1 MSEGRES
8 GRSAKPEKLL
18 GEYSILAELARG
30 GMGKVYVARRS
41 GQAGFERYFA
51 IKVMHQQL
59 NEDQNAVM
67 MLLDEAHIA
76 SRLHHPNVVPVLD
89 IGTFG
94 DGYYLVMDYVE
105 GCSLQQLLKL
115 SPEHRPIKAL
125 VSVMLD
131 SLRGLH
137 AVHTLRGI
145 NDEELHVVHRDVS
158 PHNLLLGLDGGCR
171 VTDFGIA
178 KAKQRFT
185 DTGMGG
191 HKGKLAFM
199 APEQMRGAQNLDA
212 RVDVWAAG
220 VTLYSA
226 LTGVHP
232 FREENDAATIHAV
245 LGAVIPPPSEVG
257 LKPLAAFDDVVM
269 RALQRD
275 PDARYATAEE
285 FAEALRS
292 VALREGVLGS
302 SSDVAHWVK
311 ATCGARLADR
321 RRKLAGIPKSSDA
334 TITSGTST
342 VPKLWF
348 NQDSGGN
355 TSASGSSPDLT
366 IQADFRPASSSFAGR
381 TLHARR
387 GLAIG
392 AIVAVVL
399 AMTVVLILN
408 KTAQTE
414 RADTLSAP
422 PSAALPAAIVAPAE
436 PAKPRADEPV
446 ATSSESPAAMAPSAQ
461 TPAPA
466 STKPAAPTTPA
477 RPTAVDADAHKG
489 RPRVAAPVVKT
500 HKPSSA
506 SAAIVSSAVQSL
518 SELRKD
524 AAAASAA
531 EVRPAAAAPA
541 TPAPPAPARSPARLG
556 ANPYLLGE

>member
-1 MSEGRES
+1 MSEARQSSRNG
-8 GRSAKPEKLL
+8 KPEKVL

-115 SPEHRPIKAL
+115 CPEHRPIKAI

-137 AVHTLRGI
+137 AVHTLRGL
-145 NDEELHVVHRDVS
+145 NDEDLNVVHRDVS

-199 APEQMRGAQNLDA
+199 APEQMRGLPNLDC

-226 LTGVHP
+226 LTGLHP

-245 LGAVIPPPSEVG
+245 LGAVIPPPSTVG
-257 LKPLAAFDDVVM
+257 LKPPAAFDEVVM
-269 RALQRD
+269 RALQRE

-292 VALREGVLGS
+292 VALKEGYLGS
-302 SSDVAHWVK
+302 SSDVAQWVK

-321 RRKLAGIPKSSDA
+321 RRKLAGIPKTSDA
-334 TITSGTST
+334 TITSNTST

-355 TSASGSSPDLT
+355 TSTSSPELT
-366 IQADFRPASSSFAGR
+366 IQTPWRGASSSYSTR
-381 TLHARR
+381 ARKLPR
-387 GLAIG
+387 VLAIG
-392 AIVAVVL
+392 AMIALVVVIAAVLVH
-399 AMTVVLILN
+399 N
-408 KTAQTE
+408 KTEQVE
-414 RADTLSAP
+414 RAELSHGP
-422 PSAALPAAIVAPAE
+422 TPAALPAAIVAPA
-436 PAKPRADEPV
+436 PAPV
-446 ATSSESPAAMAPSAQ
+446 ATPERAATSPLSVTAVPSVTVSDTS
-461 TPAPA
+461 TPAQAPRPA
-466 STKPAAPTTPA
+466 SVEPDPRKA
-477 RPTAVDADAHKG
+477 RA
-489 RPRVAAPVVKT
+489 RVVAPVAKPHKT
-500 HKPSSA
+500 TTS
-506 SAAIVSSAVQSL
+506 SAAIVSSAVQTL

-524 AAAASAA
+524 AASASAP
-531 EVRPAAAAPA
+531 EVRTPPPAPA
-541 TPAPPAPARSPARLG
+541 TPPPATPARSPTRLD